1 MSKSADGTGSGL
13 VILVEDDAAVRAVLA
28 LLLESEGWKVVEA
41 ADGKI
46 ALKLAR
52 MMSPDVIVTDL
63 HMPIVSGIE
72 LATHI
77 ASAPDLPA
85 VPVVAITSDDGSLR
99 EAAVRSGQ
107 FVRVLTK
114 PLEPDVFLQ
123 TVSQATEPPPPT
135 ESADPPGAGEAAT
148 PSKFQ
153 SSHGCEDQSEGGP
166 NP

>member
-1 MSKSADGTGSGL
+1 MG
-13 VILVEDDAAVRAVLA
+13 

-41 ADGKI
+41 ADGRI

-52 MMSPDVIVTDL
+52 RMSPDVIVTDL

-72 LATHI
+72 LATQI
-77 ASAPDLPA
+77 ASAPDLPT

-123 TVSQATEPPPPT
+123 TVREVTRASPANGV
-135 ESADPPGAGEAAT
+135 S
-148 PSKFQ
+148 
-153 SSHGCEDQSEGGP
+153 
-166 NP
+166 